1 MFFWKIKK
9 MIANNNKDIFS
20 LKPSEGLQQRL
31 HIDFPLFLAFMVIF
45 MISLTTI
52 YSASNSS
59 IDAVLNQGIK
69 IMISIF
75 AMGVVAQFSPLS
87 YARIGPW
94 LYFVCLVLLILVLII
109 GETRNGA
116 TRWLNIGITSFQPSE
131 LMKIAMPLMIAGY
144 ISRGA
149 LPPNVSS
156 VALSITIVLIPSY
169 LIMEEPDLGTS
180 ILVAFSGL
188 VVIFLSGLK
197 KRYLALAF
205 ALFLAYLPFMWSN
218 IHPFQKKRVL
228 SFLNPESDPLGSG
241 YHLIQSKIAIG
252 SGGIFGKGWLN
263 STQGQLDFLPERT
276 TDFIFAILA
285 EEFGF
290 LGVSLLIGIYLFIIG
305 RGIMIAINAQDLF
318 SRLLASS
325 ISLTF
330 FVYVFVNIAMTT
342 GLLPVVGVPLP
353 LISSGGTSM
362 VTIMVGLG
370 MLMSVQTHRRLLDK

>member
-1 MFFWKIKK
+1 VITT
-9 MIANNNKDIFS
+9 NKNIFS

-31 HIDFPLFLAFMVIF
+31 HIDFPLFLAFLAIF
-45 MISLTTI
+45 MISLTAI
-52 YSASNSS
+52 YSASDSN
-59 IDAVLNQGIK
+59 IDVVINQGIK
-69 IMISIF
+69 ILISIS
-75 AMGVVAQFSPLS
+75 AMLVVAQFSPLS

-94 LYFVCLVLLILVLII
+94 LYFLCLVLLILVLVI

-131 LMKIAMPLMIAGY
+131 LMKIAMPLMIARY
-144 ISRGA
+144 IARGA
-149 LPPNVSS
+149 LPPDVSS

-169 LIMEEPDLGTS
+169 LIMQEPDLGTS
-180 ILVAFSGL
+180 ILIAFSGL

-197 KRYLALAF
+197 KRYLAIAF
-205 ALFLAYLPFMWSN
+205 TLFLAYLPFMWSS

-252 SGGIFGKGWLN
+252 SGGLFGKGWLN
-263 STQGQLDFLPERT
+263 GTQGQLDFLPERT

-290 LGVSLLIGIYLFIIG
+290 LGVSLLIGIYLFIIW

-370 MLMSVQTHRRLLDK
+370 MLMSVQTHRRLVEK

>member
-1 MFFWKIKK
+1 M
-9 MIANNNKDIFS
+9 MAYNTNKDIFS

-31 HIDFPLFLAFMVIF
+31 HIDFPLLLAFLAIF
-45 MISLTTI
+45 MISLTAI
-52 YSASNSS
+52 YSASNSN
-59 IDAVLNQGIK
+59 IDAVVNQAIK
-69 IMISIF
+69 ILISIS
-75 AMGVVAQFSPLS
+75 AMAVVAQFSPLS
-87 YARIGPW
+87 YGRVGPW
-94 LYFVCLVLLILVLII
+94 LFLLCLVLLILVLVI

-116 TRWLNIGITSFQPSE
+116 TRWLNIGISFQPSE
-131 LMKIAMPLMIAGY
+131 LMKIAMPLMIARY
-144 ISRGA
+144 IANGA
-149 LPPNVSS
+149 LPPTVFS
-156 VALSITIVLIPSY
+156 VGVSITIVLVPSV
-169 LIMEEPDLGTS
+169 LIMLEPDLGTS
-180 ILVAFSGL
+180 ILIAFSGL

-197 KRYLALAF
+197 KRYLAVAF
-205 ALFLAYLPFMWSN
+205 GLFLAYLPLMWSN
-218 IHPFQKKRVL
+218 MHPFQKNRVL
-228 SFLNPESDPLGSG
+228 AFLNPGSDPTGSG

-290 LGVSLLIGIYLFIIG
+290 LGISLLIGIYLFIIG

-342 GLLPVVGVPLP
+342 GLLPVVGIPLP

-362 VTIMVGLG
+362 LTIMVGLG
-370 MLMSVQTHRRLLDK
+370 MLMSVQTHRRLVEK

>member
-1 MFFWKIKK
+1 M
-9 MIANNNKDIFS
+9 MTNNNDIFS
-20 LKPSEGLQQRL
+20 LKPSEGLQERL
-31 HIDFPLFLAFMVIF
+31 HIDFPLFLAFMAIF
-45 MISLTTI
+45 MVSLTTI

-59 IDAVLNQGIK
+59 IDAVVNQGIK
-69 IMISIF
+69 ILISIS
-75 AMGVVAQFSPLS
+75 AMVVVAQFSPLS
-87 YARIGPW
+87 YARVGPW
-94 LYFVCLVLLILVLII
+94 LYFLCLVLLILVLVI

-131 LMKIAMPLMIAGY
+131 LMKIAMPLMIARY

-149 LPPNVSS
+149 LPPNISS
-156 VALSITIVLIPSY
+156 VALSIIIVLIPSY

-180 ILVAFSGL
+180 ILIAFSGL

-197 KRYLALAF
+197 KRYLAIAF
-205 ALFLAYLPFMWSN
+205 TLFLAYLPFMWSS

-252 SGGIFGKGWLN
+252 SGGLFGKGWLN

-330 FVYVFVNIAMTT
+330 FVYVFVNIAMTI

-362 VTIMVGLG
+362 VTIMIGLG
-370 MLMSVQTHRRLLDK
+370 MLISVQTHRRLVEK

>member
-1 MFFWKIKK
+1 M
-9 MIANNNKDIFS
+9 MAYNTNKDIFS

-31 HIDFPLFLAFMVIF
+31 HIDFPLLVAFLAIF
-45 MISLTTI
+45 MISLTAI
-52 YSASNSS
+52 YSASNSN
-59 IDAVLNQGIK
+59 IDAVVAQAIK
-69 IMISIF
+69 ILISIS
-75 AMGVVAQFSPLS
+75 AMAVVAQFSPLS
-87 YARIGPW
+87 YGRIGPW
-94 LYFVCLVLLILVLII
+94 IFFLCLVLLILVLVI

-116 TRWLNIGITSFQPSE
+116 TRWLNIGISFQPSE
-131 LMKIAMPLMIAGY
+131 LMKIAMPLMIARY
-144 ISRGA
+144 ISSGA
-149 LPPNVSS
+149 LPPTVFS
-156 VALSITIVLIPSY
+156 VGVSITIVLVPSY
-169 LIMEEPDLGTS
+169 LIMEQPDLGTS
-180 ILVAFSGL
+180 ILIAFSGL

-197 KRYLALAF
+197 KRYLAVAF
-205 ALFLAYLPFMWSN
+205 GLFLAYLPLMWSN
-218 IHPFQKKRVL
+218 MHPFQKNRVL
-228 SFLNPESDPLGSG
+228 AFLNPGSDPTGSG

-252 SGGIFGKGWLN
+252 SGGLFGKGWLN

-290 LGVSLLIGIYLFIIG
+290 LGISLLIGIYLFIIG

-342 GLLPVVGVPLP
+342 GLLPVVGIPLP

-362 VTIMVGLG
+362 LTIMVGLG
-370 MLMSVQTHRRLLDK
+370 MLMSVQTHRRLVEK

>member
-1 MFFWKIKK
+1 M
-9 MIANNNKDIFS
+9 MANNNKDIFS
-20 LKPSEGLQQRL
+20 IKPSEGLQQRL
-31 HIDFPLFLAFMVIF
+31 HIDFPLFLAFMAIF
-45 MISLTTI
+45 IVSLTTI

-59 IDAVLNQGIK
+59 IDAVVNQGIK
-69 IMISIF
+69 ILISIS
-75 AMGVVAQFSPLS
+75 AMVVVAQFSPLS
-87 YARIGPW
+87 YARVGPW
-94 LYFVCLVLLILVLII
+94 LYFLCLVLLILVLVI

-131 LMKIAMPLMIAGY
+131 LMKIAMPLMIARY

-149 LPPNVSS
+149 LPPDVSS
-156 VALSITIVLIPSY
+156 VALSIIIVLIPSY

-180 ILVAFSGL
+180 ILIAFSGL

-197 KRYLALAF
+197 KRYLAIAF
-205 ALFLAYLPFMWSN
+205 ALFLAYLPFMWSS

-252 SGGIFGKGWLN
+252 SGGVFGKGWLN

-290 LGVSLLIGIYLFIIG
+290 LGVSLLIGIYLFIIW
-305 RGIMIAINAQDLF
+305 RGIMIAVNAQNLF

-370 MLMSVQTHRRLLDK
+370 MLMSIQTHRRLVEK

>member
-1 MFFWKIKK
+1 MT
-9 MIANNNKDIFS
+9 AYNTNKDIFS

-31 HIDFPLFLAFMVIF
+31 HIDFPLLVAFLAIF
-45 MISLTTI
+45 MISLTAI
-52 YSASNSS
+52 YSASNSN
-59 IDAVLNQGIK
+59 IDAVVNQAIK
-69 IMISIF
+69 ILISIS
-75 AMGVVAQFSPLS
+75 AMAVVAQFSPLS
-87 YARIGPW
+87 YGRVGPW
-94 LYFVCLVLLILVLII
+94 LFFLCLVLLILVLLI

-116 TRWLNIGITSFQPSE
+116 TRWLNIGISFQPSE
-131 LMKIAMPLMIAGY
+131 LMKIAMPLMIARY
-144 ISRGA
+144 ISSGA
-149 LPPNVSS
+149 LPPTVFS
-156 VALSITIVLIPSY
+156 VGVSITIVLVPSV
-169 LIMEEPDLGTS
+169 LIMLEPDLGTS
-180 ILVAFSGL
+180 ILIAFSGL

-197 KRYLALAF
+197 KRYLAVALGLLLAS
-205 ALFLAYLPFMWSN
+205 LPLMWSN
-218 IHPFQKKRVL
+218 MHPFQKNRVL
-228 SFLNPESDPLGSG
+228 AFLNPGSDPTGSG

-252 SGGIFGKGWLN
+252 SGGLFGKGWLN

-290 LGVSLLIGIYLFIIG
+290 LGISLLIGIYLFIIG

-342 GLLPVVGVPLP
+342 GLLPVVGIPLP

-362 VTIMVGLG
+362 LTIMVGLG
-370 MLMSVQTHRRLLDK
+370 MLMSVQTHRRLVEK

>member
-1 MFFWKIKK
+1 M
-9 MIANNNKDIFS
+9 MAYNTNKDIFS

-31 HIDFPLFLAFMVIF
+31 HIDFPLLLAFLAIF
-45 MISLTTI
+45 MISLTAI
-52 YSASNSS
+52 YSASNSN
-59 IDAVLNQGIK
+59 IDAVVNQAIK
-69 IMISIF
+69 ILISIS
-75 AMGVVAQFSPLS
+75 AMAVVAQFSPLS
-87 YARIGPW
+87 YGRVGPW
-94 LYFVCLVLLILVLII
+94 LFFLCLVLLILVLVI

-116 TRWLNIGITSFQPSE
+116 TRWLNIGISFQPSE
-131 LMKIAMPLMIAGY
+131 LMKIAMPLMIARY
-144 ISRGA
+144 ISSGA
-149 LPPNVSS
+149 LPPTVFS
-156 VALSITIVLIPSY
+156 VGVSITIVLVPSY
-169 LIMEEPDLGTS
+169 LIMEQPDLGTS
-180 ILVAFSGL
+180 ILIAFSGL

-197 KRYLALAF
+197 KRYLAVAF
-205 ALFLAYLPFMWSN
+205 GLFLAYLPLMWSN
-218 IHPFQKKRVL
+218 MHPFQKNRVL
-228 SFLNPESDPLGSG
+228 AFLNPGSDPTGSG

-252 SGGIFGKGWLN
+252 SGGLFGKGWLN

-290 LGVSLLIGIYLFIIG
+290 LGISLLIGIYLFIIG

-342 GLLPVVGVPLP
+342 GLLPVVGIPLP

-362 VTIMVGLG
+362 LTLMIGLG
-370 MLMSVQTHRRLLDK
+370 MLMSVQTHKRLVEK

>member
-1 MFFWKIKK
+1 M
-9 MIANNNKDIFS
+9 MAYNTNKDIFS

-31 HIDFPLFLAFMVIF
+31 HIDFPLLVAFLAIF
-45 MISLTTI
+45 MISLTAI
-52 YSASNSS
+52 YSASNSN
-59 IDAVLNQGIK
+59 IDAVVNQAIK
-69 IMISIF
+69 ILISIS
-75 AMGVVAQFSPLS
+75 AMAVVAQFSPLS
-87 YARIGPW
+87 YGRIGPW
-94 LYFVCLVLLILVLII
+94 LFFLCLVLLILVLVI

-116 TRWLNIGITSFQPSE
+116 TRWLNIGISFQPSE
-131 LMKIAMPLMIAGY
+131 LMKIAMPLMIARY
-144 ISRGA
+144 ISSGA
-149 LPPNVSS
+149 LPPTVFSVGVS
-156 VALSITIVLIPSY
+156 IMIVLVPSY

-180 ILVAFSGL
+180 ILIAFSGL

-197 KRYLALAF
+197 KRYLAVAF
-205 ALFLAYLPFMWSN
+205 GLFLAYLPLMWAN
-218 IHPFQKKRVL
+218 MHPFQKNRVL
-228 SFLNPESDPLGSG
+228 AFLNPGSDPTGSG

-252 SGGIFGKGWLN
+252 SGGLFGKGWLN

-290 LGVSLLIGIYLFIIG
+290 LGISLLIGIYLFIIG

-342 GLLPVVGVPLP
+342 GLLPVVGIPLP

-362 VTIMVGLG
+362 LTIMVGLG
-370 MLMSVQTHRRLLDK
+370 MLMSVQTHRRLVEK

>member
-1 MFFWKIKK
+1 
-9 MIANNNKDIFS
+9 MITTNKNIFS

-31 HIDFPLFLAFMVIF
+31 HIDFPLFLAFLAIF
-45 MISLTTI
+45 MISLTAI
-52 YSASNSS
+52 YSASDSN
-59 IDAVLNQGIK
+59 IDVVINQGIK
-69 IMISIF
+69 ILISIS
-75 AMGVVAQFSPLS
+75 AMLVVAQFSPLS

-94 LYFVCLVLLILVLII
+94 LYFLCLVLLILVLVI

-131 LMKIAMPLMIAGY
+131 LMKIAMPLMIARY
-144 ISRGA
+144 IARGA
-149 LPPNVSS
+149 LPPDVSS

-169 LIMEEPDLGTS
+169 LIMQEPDLGTS
-180 ILVAFSGL
+180 ILIAFSGL

-197 KRYLALAF
+197 KRYLAIAF
-205 ALFLAYLPFMWSN
+205 TLFLAYLPFMWSS

-252 SGGIFGKGWLN
+252 SGGLFGKGWLN
-263 STQGQLDFLPERT
+263 GTQGQLDFLPERT

-362 VTIMVGLG
+362 VTIMIGLG
-370 MLMSVQTHRRLLDK
+370 MLISVQTHRRLVEK

>member
-1 MFFWKIKK
+1 M
-9 MIANNNKDIFS
+9 MAYNTNKDIFS

-31 HIDFPLFLAFMVIF
+31 HIDFPLLLAFLAIF
-45 MISLTTI
+45 MISLTAI
-52 YSASNSS
+52 YSASNSN
-59 IDAVLNQGIK
+59 IDAVVNQAIK
-69 IMISIF
+69 ILISIS
-75 AMGVVAQFSPLS
+75 AMAVVAQFSPLS
-87 YARIGPW
+87 YGRVGPW
-94 LYFVCLVLLILVLII
+94 LFLLCLVLLILVLVI

-116 TRWLNIGITSFQPSE
+116 TRWLNIGISFQPSE
-131 LMKIAMPLMIAGY
+131 LMKIAMPLMIARY
-144 ISRGA
+144 IASGA
-149 LPPNVSS
+149 LPPTVFS
-156 VALSITIVLIPSY
+156 VGVSITIVLVPSV
-169 LIMEEPDLGTS
+169 LIMLEPDLGTS
-180 ILVAFSGL
+180 ILIAFSGL

-197 KRYLALAF
+197 KRYLAVALGLLLAS
-205 ALFLAYLPFMWSN
+205 LPLMWSN
-218 IHPFQKKRVL
+218 MHSFQKNRVL
-228 SFLNPESDPLGSG
+228 AFLNPGSDPTGSG

-252 SGGIFGKGWLN
+252 SGGLFGKGWLN

-290 LGVSLLIGIYLFIIG
+290 LGISLLIGIYLFIIG

-342 GLLPVVGVPLP
+342 GLLPVVGIPLP

-362 VTIMVGLG
+362 VTLMIGLG
-370 MLMSVQTHRRLLDK
+370 MLMSVQTHKRLVEK

>member
-1 MFFWKIKK
+1 

-31 HIDFPLFLAFMVIF
+31 HIDFPLFLAFIAIF

-52 YSASNSS
+52 YSASNGS
-59 IDAVLNQGIK
+59 IDAVVNQGIK
-69 IMISIF
+69 ILISIS
-75 AMGVVAQFSPLS
+75 AMVVVAQFSPLS
-87 YARIGPW
+87 YARVGPW
-94 LYFVCLVLLILVLII
+94 LYFLCLVLLILVLVI

-131 LMKIAMPLMIAGY
+131 LMKIAMPLMIARY
-144 ISRGA
+144 IAKGA
-149 LPPNVSS
+149 LPPDISS

-169 LIMEEPDLGTS
+169 LIMQEPDLGTS
-180 ILVAFSGL
+180 ILIAFSGL

-197 KRYLALAF
+197 KRYLAIAF
-205 ALFLAYLPFMWSN
+205 TLFLAYLPFMWSS

-252 SGGIFGKGWLN
+252 SGGLFGKGWLN

-362 VTIMVGLG
+362 VTIMIGLG
-370 MLMSVQTHRRLLDK
+370 MLISVQTHRRLVEK

>member
-1 MFFWKIKK
+1 VITT
-9 MIANNNKDIFS
+9 NKNIFS
-20 LKPSEGLQQRL
+20 LNPSEGLQQRL
-31 HIDFPLFLAFMVIF
+31 HIDFPLFLAFLAIF
-45 MISLTTI
+45 MISLTAI
-52 YSASNSS
+52 YSASDSN
-59 IDAVLNQGIK
+59 IDAVINQGIK
-69 IMISIF
+69 ILISISV
-75 AMGVVAQFSPLS
+75 MLVVAQFSPLS

-94 LYFVCLVLLILVLII
+94 LYFLCLILLILVLVI

-131 LMKIAMPLMIAGY
+131 LMKIAMPLMIARY
-144 ISRGA
+144 IARGA
-149 LPPNVSS
+149 LPPDVSS

-169 LIMEEPDLGTS
+169 LIMQEPDLGTS
-180 ILVAFSGL
+180 ILIAFSGL

-197 KRYLALAF
+197 KRYLAIAF
-205 ALFLAYLPFMWSN
+205 TLFLAYLPFMWSS

-252 SGGIFGKGWLN
+252 SGGLFGKGWLN

-362 VTIMVGLG
+362 VTIMIGLG
-370 MLMSVQTHRRLLDK
+370 MLISVQTHRRLVEK

>member
-1 MFFWKIKK
+1 M
-9 MIANNNKDIFS
+9 MANNNKDIFS

-31 HIDFPLFLAFMVIF
+31 HIDFPLFLAFIAIF
-45 MISLTTI
+45 IVSLTTI

-59 IDAVLNQGIK
+59 IDAVVNQGIK
-69 IMISIF
+69 ILISIS
-75 AMGVVAQFSPLS
+75 AMVVVAQFSPLS
-87 YARIGPW
+87 YARVGPW
-94 LYFVCLVLLILVLII
+94 LYFLCLVLLILVLVI
-109 GETRNGA
+109 GEMRNGA

-131 LMKIAMPLMIAGY
+131 LMKIAMPLMIARY

-149 LPPNVSS
+149 LPPDVSS
-156 VALSITIVLIPSY
+156 VALSIIIVLIPSY

-180 ILVAFSGL
+180 ILIAFSGL

-197 KRYLALAF
+197 KRYLAIAF
-205 ALFLAYLPFMWSN
+205 ALFLAYLPFMWSS

-252 SGGIFGKGWLN
+252 SGGVFGKGWLN

-290 LGVSLLIGIYLFIIG
+290 LGVSLLIGIYLFISW

>member
-1 MFFWKIKK
+1 M
-9 MIANNNKDIFS
+9 MAYNTNKDIFS

-31 HIDFPLFLAFMVIF
+31 HIDFPLLVAFLAIF
-45 MISLTTI
+45 MISLTAI
-52 YSASNSS
+52 YSASNSN
-59 IDAVLNQGIK
+59 IDAVVNQAIK
-69 IMISIF
+69 ILISIS
-75 AMGVVAQFSPLS
+75 AMAVVAQFSPLS
-87 YARIGPW
+87 YGRVGPW
-94 LYFVCLVLLILVLII
+94 LFLLCLVLLILVLVI

-116 TRWLNIGITSFQPSE
+116 TRWLNIGISFQPSE
-131 LMKIAMPLMIAGY
+131 LMKIAMPLMIARY
-144 ISRGA
+144 IANGA
-149 LPPNVSS
+149 LPPTVFS
-156 VALSITIVLIPSY
+156 VGVSITIVLVPSV
-169 LIMEEPDLGTS
+169 LIMLEPDLGTS
-180 ILVAFSGL
+180 ILIAFSGL

-197 KRYLALAF
+197 KRYLAVAF
-205 ALFLAYLPFMWSN
+205 GLFLAYLPLMWAN
-218 IHPFQKKRVL
+218 MHPFQKNRVL
-228 SFLNPESDPLGSG
+228 AFLNPGSDPTGSG

-252 SGGIFGKGWLN
+252 SGGLFGKGWLN

-290 LGVSLLIGIYLFIIG
+290 LGISLLIGIYLFIIG

-342 GLLPVVGVPLP
+342 GLLPVVGIPLP

-362 VTIMVGLG
+362 VTLMIGLG
-370 MLMSVQTHRRLLDK
+370 MLMSVQTHKRLVEK

>member
-1 MFFWKIKK
+1 M
-9 MIANNNKDIFS
+9 MAYNTNKDIFS

-31 HIDFPLFLAFMVIF
+31 HIDFPLLLAFLAIF
-45 MISLTTI
+45 MISLTAI
-52 YSASNSS
+52 YSASNSN
-59 IDAVLNQGIK
+59 IDAVVNQAIK
-69 IMISIF
+69 ILISIS
-75 AMGVVAQFSPLS
+75 AMAVVAQFSPLS
-87 YARIGPW
+87 YGRVGPW
-94 LYFVCLVLLILVLII
+94 LFLLCLVLLILVLVI

-116 TRWLNIGITSFQPSE
+116 TRWLNIGISFQPSE
-131 LMKIAMPLMIAGY
+131 LMKIAMPLMIARY
-144 ISRGA
+144 IANGA
-149 LPPNVSS
+149 LPPTVFS
-156 VALSITIVLIPSY
+156 VGVSITIVLVPSV
-169 LIMEEPDLGTS
+169 LIMLEPDLGTS
-180 ILVAFSGL
+180 ILIAFSGL

-197 KRYLALAF
+197 KRYLAVAF
-205 ALFLAYLPFMWSN
+205 GLFLAYLPLMWAN
-218 IHPFQKKRVL
+218 MHPFQKNRVL
-228 SFLNPESDPLGSG
+228 AFLNPGSDPTGSG

-252 SGGIFGKGWLN
+252 SGGLFGKGWLN

-290 LGVSLLIGIYLFIIG
+290 LGISLLIGIYLFIIG

-342 GLLPVVGVPLP
+342 GLLPVVGIPLP

-362 VTIMVGLG
+362 LTLMIGLG
-370 MLMSVQTHRRLLDK
+370 MLMSVQTHKRLVEK

>member
-1 MFFWKIKK
+1 M
-9 MIANNNKDIFS
+9 AYNTNKDIFS

-31 HIDFPLFLAFMVIF
+31 HIDFPLLVAFLAIF
-45 MISLTTI
+45 MISLTAI
-52 YSASNSS
+52 YSASNSN
-59 IDAVLNQGIK
+59 IDAVVNQAIK
-69 IMISIF
+69 ILISIS
-75 AMGVVAQFSPLS
+75 AMAVVAQFSPLS
-87 YARIGPW
+87 YGRVGPW
-94 LYFVCLVLLILVLII
+94 LFFLCLVLLILVLVI

-116 TRWLNIGITSFQPSE
+116 TRWLNIGISFQPSE
-131 LMKIAMPLMIAGY
+131 LMKIAMPLMIARY
-144 ISRGA
+144 ISSGA
-149 LPPNVSS
+149 LPPTVFS
-156 VALSITIVLIPSY
+156 VGVSITIVLVPSY
-169 LIMEEPDLGTS
+169 LIMEQPDLGTS
-180 ILVAFSGL
+180 ILIAFSGL

-197 KRYLALAF
+197 KRYLAVAF
-205 ALFLAYLPFMWSN
+205 GLFLAYLPLMWAN
-218 IHPFQKKRVL
+218 MHPFQKNRVL
-228 SFLNPESDPLGSG
+228 AFLNPGSDPTGSG

-252 SGGIFGKGWLN
+252 SGGLFGKGWLN

-290 LGVSLLIGIYLFIIG
+290 LGISLLIGIYLFIIG

-342 GLLPVVGVPLP
+342 GLLPVVGIPLP

-362 VTIMVGLG
+362 LTIMVGLG
-370 MLMSVQTHRRLLDK
+370 MLMSVQTHRRLVEK

>member
-1 MFFWKIKK
+1 M
-9 MIANNNKDIFS
+9 MAYNTNKDIFS

-31 HIDFPLFLAFMVIF
+31 HIDFPLLVAFLAIF
-45 MISLTTI
+45 MISLTAI
-52 YSASNSS
+52 YSASNSN
-59 IDAVLNQGIK
+59 IDAVVAQAIK
-69 IMISIF
+69 ILISIS
-75 AMGVVAQFSPLS
+75 AMAVVAQFSPLS
-87 YARIGPW
+87 YGRVGPW
-94 LYFVCLVLLILVLII
+94 LFFLCLVLLILVLLI

-116 TRWLNIGITSFQPSE
+116 TRWLNIGISFQPSE
-131 LMKIAMPLMIAGY
+131 LMKIAMPLMIARY
-144 ISRGA
+144 ISSGA
-149 LPPNVSS
+149 LPPTVFS
-156 VALSITIVLIPSY
+156 VGVSITIVLVPSY
-169 LIMEEPDLGTS
+169 LIMEQPDLGTS
-180 ILVAFSGL
+180 ILIAFSGL

-197 KRYLALAF
+197 KRYLAVAF
-205 ALFLAYLPFMWSN
+205 GLFLAYLPLMWAN
-218 IHPFQKKRVL
+218 MHPFQKNRVL
-228 SFLNPESDPLGSG
+228 AFLNPGSDPTGSG

-252 SGGIFGKGWLN
+252 SGGLFGKGWLN

-290 LGVSLLIGIYLFIIG
+290 LGISLLIGIYLFIIG

-342 GLLPVVGVPLP
+342 GLLPVVGIPLP

-362 VTIMVGLG
+362 LTIMVGLG
-370 MLMSVQTHRRLLDK
+370 MLMSVQTHRRLVEK

>member
-1 MFFWKIKK
+1 M
-9 MIANNNKDIFS
+9 AYNTNKDIFS

-31 HIDFPLFLAFMVIF
+31 HIDLPLLLSFLAIF
-45 MISLTTI
+45 MISLTAI
-52 YSASNSS
+52 YSASNSN
-59 IDAVLNQGIK
+59 IDAVVNQAIK
-69 IMISIF
+69 ILISIS
-75 AMGVVAQFSPLS
+75 AMAVVAQFSPLS
-87 YARIGPW
+87 YGRVGPW
-94 LYFVCLVLLILVLII
+94 LFLLCLVLLILVLVI

-116 TRWLNIGITSFQPSE
+116 TRWLNIGISFQPSE
-131 LMKIAMPLMIAGY
+131 LMKIAMPLMIARY
-144 ISRGA
+144 IANGA
-149 LPPNVSS
+149 LPPTVFS
-156 VALSITIVLIPSY
+156 VGVSITIVLVPSV
-169 LIMEEPDLGTS
+169 LIMLEPDLGTS
-180 ILVAFSGL
+180 ILIAFSGL

-197 KRYLALAF
+197 KRYLAVALGLLLAS
-205 ALFLAYLPFMWSN
+205 LPLMWSN
-218 IHPFQKKRVL
+218 MHPFQKNRVL
-228 SFLNPESDPLGSG
+228 AFLNPGSDPTGSG

-252 SGGIFGKGWLN
+252 SGGLFGKGWLN

-290 LGVSLLIGIYLFIIG
+290 LGISLLIGIYLFIIG

-342 GLLPVVGVPLP
+342 GLLPVVGIPLP

-362 VTIMVGLG
+362 VTLMIGLG
-370 MLMSVQTHRRLLDK
+370 MLMSVQTHKRLVEK

>member
-1 MFFWKIKK
+1 M
-9 MIANNNKDIFS
+9 MAYNTNKDIFS

-31 HIDFPLFLAFMVIF
+31 HIDFPLLLAFLAIF
-45 MISLTTI
+45 MISLTAI
-52 YSASNSS
+52 YSASNSN
-59 IDAVLNQGIK
+59 IDAVVNQAIK
-69 IMISIF
+69 ILISIS
-75 AMGVVAQFSPLS
+75 AMAVVAQFSPLS
-87 YARIGPW
+87 YGRVGPW
-94 LYFVCLVLLILVLII
+94 LFLLCLVLLILVLVI

-116 TRWLNIGITSFQPSE
+116 TRWLNIGISFQPSE
-131 LMKIAMPLMIAGY
+131 LMKIAMPLMIARY
-144 ISRGA
+144 IANGA
-149 LPPNVSS
+149 LPPS
-156 VALSITIVLIPSY
+156 VFSVGVSITIVLVPSV
-169 LIMEEPDLGTS
+169 LIMLEPDLGTS
-180 ILVAFSGL
+180 ILIAFSGL

-197 KRYLALAF
+197 KRYLAVALGLLLAS
-205 ALFLAYLPFMWSN
+205 LPLMWSN
-218 IHPFQKKRVL
+218 MHSFQKNRVL
-228 SFLNPESDPLGSG
+228 AFLNPGSDPTGSG

-252 SGGIFGKGWLN
+252 SGGLFGKGWLN

-290 LGVSLLIGIYLFIIG
+290 LGISLLIGIYLFIIG

-342 GLLPVVGVPLP
+342 GLLPVVGIPLP

-362 VTIMVGLG
+362 LTLMIGLG
-370 MLMSVQTHRRLLDK
+370 MLMSVQTHKRLVEK

>member
-1 MFFWKIKK
+1 M
-9 MIANNNKDIFS
+9 AYNTNKDIFS

-31 HIDFPLFLAFMVIF
+31 HIDLPLLLSFLAIF
-45 MISLTTI
+45 MISLTAI
-52 YSASNSS
+52 YSASNSN
-59 IDAVLNQGIK
+59 IDAVVNQAIK
-69 IMISIF
+69 ILISIS
-75 AMGVVAQFSPLS
+75 AMVVVAQFSPLS
-87 YARIGPW
+87 YGRVGPW
-94 LYFVCLVLLILVLII
+94 FYFVCLFLLVLVLLV
-109 GETRNGA
+109 GETVNGA
-116 TRWLNIGITSFQPSE
+116 TRWLNIGISFQPSE
-131 LMKIAMPLMIAGY
+131 LMKIAMPLMIARY

-149 LPPNVSS
+149 LPPS
-156 VALSITIVLIPSY
+156 VFSVGVSITIVLVPSV
-169 LIMEEPDLGTS
+169 LIMLEPDLGTS
-180 ILVAFSGL
+180 ILIAFSGL

-197 KRYLALAF
+197 KRYLAVALGLLLAS
-205 ALFLAYLPFMWSN
+205 LPLMWSN
-218 IHPFQKKRVL
+218 MHPFQKNRIL
-228 SFLNPESDPLGSG
+228 TLLNPESDPLGSG

-252 SGGIFGKGWLN
+252 SGGLFGKGWLN

-290 LGVSLLIGIYLFIIG
+290 LGVSLLIGIYLYIIG

-342 GLLPVVGVPLP
+342 GLLPVVGIPLP

-362 VTIMVGLG
+362 VTLMIGLG
-370 MLMSVQTHRRLLDK
+370 MLMSVQTHRRLVEK

>member
-1 MFFWKIKK
+1 

-94 LYFVCLVLLILVLII
+94 LYCVCLVLLILVLII

-131 LMKIAMPLMIAGY
+131 LMKIAMPLMIARY

-149 LPPNVSS
+149 LPPDVSS
-156 VALSITIVLIPSY
+156 VALSIIIVLIPSY

-180 ILVAFSGL
+180 ILIAFSGL

-197 KRYLALAF
+197 KRYLVIAF
-205 ALFLAYLPFMWSN
+205 TLFLAYLPFMWSN

-290 LGVSLLIGIYLFIIG
+290 LGVSLLIGIYLFIIW

-370 MLMSVQTHRRLLDK
+370 MLMSVQTHRRLLEK

>member
-1 MFFWKIKK
+1 M
-9 MIANNNKDIFS
+9 MAYNTNKDIFS

-31 HIDFPLFLAFMVIF
+31 HIDFPLLVAFLAIF
-45 MISLTTI
+45 MISLTAI
-52 YSASNSS
+52 YSASNSN
-59 IDAVLNQGIK
+59 IDAVVTQAIK
-69 IMISIF
+69 ILISIS
-75 AMGVVAQFSPLS
+75 AMAVVAQFSPLS
-87 YARIGPW
+87 YGRVGPW
-94 LYFVCLVLLILVLII
+94 LFFLCLVLLILVLVI

-116 TRWLNIGITSFQPSE
+116 TRWLNIGISFQPSE
-131 LMKIAMPLMIAGY
+131 LMKIAMPLMIARY
-144 ISRGA
+144 ISSGA
-149 LPPNVSS
+149 LPPTVFS
-156 VALSITIVLIPSY
+156 VGVSITIVLVPSY
-169 LIMEEPDLGTS
+169 LIMEQPDLGTS
-180 ILVAFSGL
+180 ILIAFSGL

-197 KRYLALAF
+197 KRYLAVAF
-205 ALFLAYLPFMWSN
+205 GLFLAYLPLMWAN
-218 IHPFQKKRVL
+218 MHPFQKNRVL
-228 SFLNPESDPLGSG
+228 AFLNPGSDPTGSG

-252 SGGIFGKGWLN
+252 SGGLFGKGWLN

-290 LGVSLLIGIYLFIIG
+290 LGISLLIGIYLFIIG

-342 GLLPVVGVPLP
+342 GLLPVVGIPLP

-362 VTIMVGLG
+362 LTIMVGLG
-370 MLMSVQTHRRLLDK
+370 MLMSVQTHRRLVEK

>member
-1 MFFWKIKK
+1 M
-9 MIANNNKDIFS
+9 MAYNTNKDIFS

-31 HIDFPLFLAFMVIF
+31 HIDFPLLVAFLAIF
-45 MISLTTI
+45 MISLTAI
-52 YSASNSS
+52 YSASNSN
-59 IDAVLNQGIK
+59 IDAVVAQAIK
-69 IMISIF
+69 ILISIS
-75 AMGVVAQFSPLS
+75 AMAVVAQFSPLS
-87 YARIGPW
+87 YGRIGPW
-94 LYFVCLVLLILVLII
+94 IFFLCLVLLILVLVI

-116 TRWLNIGITSFQPSE
+116 TRWLNIGISFQPSE
-131 LMKIAMPLMIAGY
+131 LMKIAMPLMIARY
-144 ISRGA
+144 ISSGA
-149 LPPNVSS
+149 LPPTVFS
-156 VALSITIVLIPSY
+156 VGVSITIVLVPSY
-169 LIMEEPDLGTS
+169 LIMEQPDLGTS
-180 ILVAFSGL
+180 ILIAFSGL

-197 KRYLALAF
+197 KRYLAVAF
-205 ALFLAYLPFMWSN
+205 GLFLAYLPLMWAN
-218 IHPFQKKRVL
+218 MHPFQKNRVL
-228 SFLNPESDPLGSG
+228 AFLNPGSDPTGSG

-342 GLLPVVGVPLP
+342 GLLPVVGIPLP

-362 VTIMVGLG
+362 LTIMVGLG
-370 MLMSVQTHRRLLDK
+370 MLMSVQTHRRLVEK

>member
-1 MFFWKIKK
+1 
-9 MIANNNKDIFS
+9 MITTNKNIFS

-31 HIDFPLFLAFMVIF
+31 HIDFPLFLAFLIIF
-45 MISLTTI
+45 IISLTAI
-52 YSASNSS
+52 YSASDSN
-59 IDAVLNQGIK
+59 IDAVINQGIK
-69 IMISIF
+69 ILISIS
-75 AMGVVAQFSPLS
+75 AMLVVAQFSPLS

-94 LYFVCLVLLILVLII
+94 LYFLCLILLILVLVI

-131 LMKIAMPLMIAGY
+131 LMKIAMPLMIARY
-144 ISRGA
+144 IARGA
-149 LPPNVSS
+149 LPPDVSS

-169 LIMEEPDLGTS
+169 LIMQEPDLGTS
-180 ILVAFSGL
+180 ILIAFSGL

-197 KRYLALAF
+197 KRYLAIAF
-205 ALFLAYLPFMWSN
+205 TLFLAYLPFMWSS

-252 SGGIFGKGWLN
+252 SGGLFGKGWLN

-362 VTIMVGLG
+362 VTIMIGLG
-370 MLMSVQTHRRLLDK
+370 MLISVQTHRRLVEK

>member
-1 MFFWKIKK
+1 M
-9 MIANNNKDIFS
+9 MAYNTNKDIFS

-31 HIDFPLFLAFMVIF
+31 HIDFPLLLAFLAIF
-45 MISLTTI
+45 MISLTAI
-52 YSASNSS
+52 YSASNSN
-59 IDAVLNQGIK
+59 IDAVVNQAIK
-69 IMISIF
+69 ILISIS
-75 AMGVVAQFSPLS
+75 AMAVVAQFSPLS
-87 YARIGPW
+87 YGRVGPW
-94 LYFVCLVLLILVLII
+94 LFLLCLVLLILVLVI

-116 TRWLNIGITSFQPSE
+116 TRWLNIGISFQPSE
-131 LMKIAMPLMIAGY
+131 LMKIAMPLMIARY
-144 ISRGA
+144 ISSGA
-149 LPPNVSS
+149 LPPTVFS
-156 VALSITIVLIPSY
+156 VGVSITIVLVPSY
-169 LIMEEPDLGTS
+169 LIMEQPDLGTS
-180 ILVAFSGL
+180 ILIAFSGL

-197 KRYLALAF
+197 KRYLAVAF
-205 ALFLAYLPFMWSN
+205 GLFLAYLPLMWAN
-218 IHPFQKKRVL
+218 MHPFQKNRVL
-228 SFLNPESDPLGSG
+228 AFLNPGSDPTGSG

-252 SGGIFGKGWLN
+252 SGGLFGKGWLN

-290 LGVSLLIGIYLFIIG
+290 LGISLLIGIYLFIIG

-342 GLLPVVGVPLP
+342 GLLPVVGIPLP

-362 VTIMVGLG
+362 LTLMVGLG
-370 MLMSVQTHRRLLDK
+370 MLMSVQTHRRLVEK

>member
-1 MFFWKIKK
+1 MT
-9 MIANNNKDIFS
+9 AYNTNKDIFS

-31 HIDFPLFLAFMVIF
+31 HIDFPLLVAFLAIF
-45 MISLTTI
+45 MISLTAI
-52 YSASNSS
+52 YSASNSN
-59 IDAVLNQGIK
+59 IDAVVNQAIK
-69 IMISIF
+69 ILISIS
-75 AMGVVAQFSPLS
+75 AMAVVAQFSPLS
-87 YARIGPW
+87 YGRIGPW
-94 LYFVCLVLLILVLII
+94 IFFLCLVLLILVLVI

-116 TRWLNIGITSFQPSE
+116 TRWLNIGISFQPSE
-131 LMKIAMPLMIAGY
+131 LMKIAMPLMIARY
-144 ISRGA
+144 ISSGA
-149 LPPNVSS
+149 LPPTVFS
-156 VALSITIVLIPSY
+156 VGVSITIVLVPSY
-169 LIMEEPDLGTS
+169 LIMEQPDLGTS
-180 ILVAFSGL
+180 ILIAFSGL

-197 KRYLALAF
+197 KRYLAVAF
-205 ALFLAYLPFMWSN
+205 GLFLAYLPLMWAN
-218 IHPFQKKRVL
+218 MHPFQKNRVL
-228 SFLNPESDPLGSG
+228 AFLNPGSDPTGSG

-290 LGVSLLIGIYLFIIG
+290 LGISLLIGIYLFIIG

-342 GLLPVVGVPLP
+342 GLLPVVGIPLP

-370 MLMSVQTHRRLLDK
+370 MLMSVQTHRRLVEK

>member
-1 MFFWKIKK
+1 M
-9 MIANNNKDIFS
+9 AYNTNKDIFS

-31 HIDFPLFLAFMVIF
+31 HIDFPLLVAFLAIF
-45 MISLTTI
+45 MISLTAI
-52 YSASNSS
+52 YSASNSN
-59 IDAVLNQGIK
+59 IDAVVNQAIK
-69 IMISIF
+69 ILISIS
-75 AMGVVAQFSPLS
+75 AMAVVAQFSPLS
-87 YARIGPW
+87 YGRVGPW
-94 LYFVCLVLLILVLII
+94 LFFLCLVLLILVLLI

-116 TRWLNIGITSFQPSE
+116 TRWLNIGISFQPSE
-131 LMKIAMPLMIAGY
+131 LMKIAMPLMIARY
-144 ISRGA
+144 ISSGA
-149 LPPNVSS
+149 LPPTVFS
-156 VALSITIVLIPSY
+156 VGVSITIVLVPSY
-169 LIMEEPDLGTS
+169 LIMEQPDLGTS
-180 ILVAFSGL
+180 ILIAFSGL

-197 KRYLALAF
+197 KRYLAVAF
-205 ALFLAYLPFMWSN
+205 GLFLAYLPLMWSN
-218 IHPFQKKRVL
+218 MHPFQKNRVL
-228 SFLNPESDPLGSG
+228 AFLNPGSDPTGSG

-252 SGGIFGKGWLN
+252 SGGLFGKGWLN

-290 LGVSLLIGIYLFIIG
+290 LGISLLIGIYLFIIG

-342 GLLPVVGVPLP
+342 GLLPVVGIPLP

-362 VTIMVGLG
+362 LTIMVGLG
-370 MLMSVQTHRRLLDK
+370 MLMSVQTHRRLVEK

>member
-1 MFFWKIKK
+1 M
-9 MIANNNKDIFS
+9 MANNNKDIFS

-31 HIDFPLFLAFMVIF
+31 HIDFPLFLAFIAIF
-45 MISLTTI
+45 IVSLTTI

-59 IDAVLNQGIK
+59 IDAVVNQGIK
-69 IMISIF
+69 ILISIS
-75 AMGVVAQFSPLS
+75 AMVVVAQFSPLS
-87 YARIGPW
+87 YARVGPW
-94 LYFVCLVLLILVLII
+94 LYFLCLVLLILVLVI

-131 LMKIAMPLMIAGY
+131 LMKIAMPLMIARY

-149 LPPNVSS
+149 LPPDVSS
-156 VALSITIVLIPSY
+156 VALSIIIVLIPSY

-180 ILVAFSGL
+180 ILIAFSGL

-197 KRYLALAF
+197 KRYLAIAF
-205 ALFLAYLPFMWSN
+205 ALFLAYLPFMWSS

-252 SGGIFGKGWLN
+252 SGGVFGKGWLN

-290 LGVSLLIGIYLFIIG
+290 LGVSLLIGIYLFIIW

-370 MLMSVQTHRRLLDK
+370 MLMSIQTHRRLVEK

>member
-1 MFFWKIKK
+1 M
-9 MIANNNKDIFS
+9 MANSNKDIFS

-31 HIDFPLFLAFMVIF
+31 HIDFPLFLAFMAIF
-45 MISLTTI
+45 IISLTTI

-59 IDAVLNQGIK
+59 IDAVVNQGIK
-69 IMISIF
+69 ILISIS
-75 AMGVVAQFSPLS
+75 AMVVVAQFSPLS
-87 YARIGPW
+87 YARVGPW
-94 LYFVCLVLLILVLII
+94 LYFLCLVLLILVLVI

-131 LMKIAMPLMIAGY
+131 LMKIAMPLMIARY

-149 LPPNVSS
+149 LPPDVSS
-156 VALSITIVLIPSY
+156 VALSIIIVLIPSY
-169 LIMEEPDLGTS
+169 LIMQEPDLGTS
-180 ILVAFSGL
+180 ILIAFSGL

-197 KRYLALAF
+197 KRYLAIAF
-205 ALFLAYLPFMWSN
+205 TLFLAYLPFMWSS

-252 SGGIFGKGWLN
+252 SGGLFGKGWLN

-290 LGVSLLIGIYLFIIG
+290 LGVSLLIGIYLFIIW

-370 MLMSVQTHRRLLDK
+370 MLMSVQTHRRLVEK

>member
-1 MFFWKIKK
+1 MT
-9 MIANNNKDIFS
+9 AYNTNKDIFS

-31 HIDFPLFLAFMVIF
+31 HIDFPLLVAFLAIF
-45 MISLTTI
+45 MISLTAI
-52 YSASNSS
+52 YSASNSN
-59 IDAVLNQGIK
+59 IDAVVNQAIK
-69 IMISIF
+69 ILISIS
-75 AMGVVAQFSPLS
+75 AMAVVAQFSPLS
-87 YARIGPW
+87 YGRIGPW
-94 LYFVCLVLLILVLII
+94 LFFLCLVLLILVLVI

-116 TRWLNIGITSFQPSE
+116 TRWLNIGISFQPSE
-131 LMKIAMPLMIAGY
+131 LMKIAMPLMIARY
-144 ISRGA
+144 ISSGA
-149 LPPNVSS
+149 LPPTVFS
-156 VALSITIVLIPSY
+156 VGVSITIVLVPSY
-169 LIMEEPDLGTS
+169 LIMEQPDLGTS
-180 ILVAFSGL
+180 ILIAFSGL

-197 KRYLALAF
+197 KRYLAVAF
-205 ALFLAYLPFMWSN
+205 GLFLAYLPLMWAN
-218 IHPFQKKRVL
+218 MHPFQKNRVL
-228 SFLNPESDPLGSG
+228 AFLNPGSDPTGSG

-252 SGGIFGKGWLN
+252 SGGLFGKGWLN

-290 LGVSLLIGIYLFIIG
+290 LGISLLIGIYLFIIG

-342 GLLPVVGVPLP
+342 GLLPVVGIPLP

-362 VTIMVGLG
+362 LTIMVGLG
-370 MLMSVQTHRRLLDK
+370 MLMSVQTHRRLVEK

>member
-1 MFFWKIKK
+1 M
-9 MIANNNKDIFS
+9 MAYNTNKDIFS

-31 HIDFPLFLAFMVIF
+31 HIDFPLLVAFLAIF
-45 MISLTTI
+45 MISLTAI
-52 YSASNSS
+52 YSASNSN
-59 IDAVLNQGIK
+59 IDAVVNQAIK
-69 IMISIF
+69 ILISIS
-75 AMGVVAQFSPLS
+75 AMAVVAQFSPLS
-87 YARIGPW
+87 YGRFGPW
-94 LYFVCLVLLILVLII
+94 LYFLCLVLLILVLVI

-116 TRWLNIGITSFQPSE
+116 TRWLNIGISFQPSE
-131 LMKIAMPLMIAGY
+131 LMKIAMPLMIARY
-144 ISRGA
+144 ISSGA
-149 LPPNVSS
+149 LPPTVFS
-156 VALSITIVLIPSY
+156 VGVSITIVLVPSY
-169 LIMEEPDLGTS
+169 LIMEQPDLGTS
-180 ILVAFSGL
+180 ILIAFSGL

-197 KRYLALAF
+197 KRYLAVAF
-205 ALFLAYLPFMWSN
+205 GLFLAYLPLMWAN
-218 IHPFQKKRVL
+218 MHPFQKNRVL
-228 SFLNPESDPLGSG
+228 AFLNPGSDPTGSG

-252 SGGIFGKGWLN
+252 SGGLFGKGWLN

-290 LGVSLLIGIYLFIIG
+290 LGISLLIGIYLFIIG

-342 GLLPVVGVPLP
+342 GLLPVVGIPLP

-362 VTIMVGLG
+362 VTLMIGLG
-370 MLMSVQTHRRLLDK
+370 MLMSVQTHKRLVEK

>member
-1 MFFWKIKK
+1 MFFWKTKK
-9 MIANNNKDIFS
+9 MIASNNKDIFS

-52 YSASNSS
+52 YSASNGS
-59 IDAVLNQGIK
+59 IDAVLNQCIK

-94 LYFVCLVLLILVLII
+94 LYCICLILLILVLII

-205 ALFLAYLPFMWSN
+205 SLFLAYLPFMWSN

-290 LGVSLLIGIYLFIIG
+290 LGVSLLIGIYLFIVG